1 MIPLTDAELTTLAAE
16 VDAQLES
23 LQSAALTSSPLL
35 KTGADPSGSLPAAS
49 AQQAVIERATGENFE
64 AFWQKFLRQARR
76 DLCLPGGKLHEQ
88 WQKWGDL
95 DSKAVVGHARSVL
108 LGMGIGAQSVVGPVA
123 VAAAVIL
130 LYWLLNLGIKA
141 ICEGCE

>member
-1 MIPLTDAELTTLAAE
+1 MIPLTDAELTALAAE
-16 VDAQLES
+16 VDAQLEA

-35 KTGADPSGSLPAAS
+35 KTGADPSDSLPAAS
-49 AQQAVIERATGENFE
+49 AQQAVIERATGESFE

-95 DSKAVVGHARSVL
+95 DSKTAVGYVHGAL
-108 LGMGIGAQSVVGPVA
+108 LSMGITGLVVGPVA
-123 VAAAVIL
+123 IAITVF
-130 LYWLLNLGIKA
+130 LLNVLLNIGIRT